1 MTQSSNSVDD
11 QPIVAPDRVRLAVQ
25 GVLRAAQ
32 VAGWT
37 DDSLAAASGVKATT
51 IKGYRVEG
59 KEPSLSKA
67 LSLAV
72 VIGPAAINPL
82 LAMIGYAARP
92 LEDADAICP
101 MQMTASA
108 MQHLSTIAMAAAD
121 GRIDHI
127 EKPIVREAADMLI
140 ATVLPVSSHG
150 EAA

>member
-1 MTQSSNSVDD
+1 MLQSSNSADD
-11 QPIVAPDRVRLAVQ
+11 GEIVSPDRVRFTIQ
-25 GVLRAAQ
+25 GILRAAQ
-32 VAGWT
+32 AQGWT
-37 DDSLAAASGVKATT
+37 DDSLAAASGVKAST

-72 VIGPAAINPL
+72 VIGPGAINPL

-92 LEDADAICP
+92 LDEADAITP
-101 MQMTASA
+101 MQMTAQA
-108 MQHLSTIAMAAAD
+108 MQHLSTIASAAAD

-127 EKPIVREAADMLI
+127 ERPLVRQAADMLI

-150 EAA
+150 DAA

>member
-1 MTQSSNSVDD
+1 MTHSHNSGDD
-11 QPIVAPDRVRLAVQ
+11 AAIVSPDRVRLAVQ

-32 VAGWT
+32 AQGWT
-37 DDSLAAASGVKATT
+37 DESLEAASGIKKAT

-72 VIGPAAINPL
+72 VIGPTAINPL
-82 LAMIGYAARP
+82 LALIGYAARP
-92 LEDADAICP
+92 LEDADAISP
-101 MQMTASA
+101 MQMTATA
-108 MQHLSTIAMAAAD
+108 MEHLSTIAKAAAD

-127 EKPIVREAADMLI
+127 ERPIVREAADMLI

-150 EAA
+150 DAA